1 MIETLIGIQLK
12 HHARVYV
19 QSCGHQ
25 GRDAHF
31 IKHFTGLLEQ
41 RIDCKLL
48 VKLLIRQIFGLL
60 ESIPAVVIKVLEHFL
75 SRSGASLFGSV
86 AALFLIIFVV
96 NDIDVVIYIIDT
108 PSNRSTNL
116 VSLVIHVF
124 DPMAVNI
131 GVSSDRFPGP
141 EPLRF

>member
-1 MIETLIGIQLK
+1 M
-12 HHARVYV
+12 
-19 QSCGHQ
+19 
-25 GRDAHF
+25 
-31 IKHFTGLLEQ
+31 
-41 RIDCKLL
+41 
-48 VKLLIRQIFGLL
+48 IRQIFGLL

-131 GVSSDRFPGP
+131 GVSSDRFPSP